1 MLDKSFYK
9 KYGPW
14 ALILGA
20 AEGIGE
26 AYSITLAESGLNL
39 IMVDKEETSLNLL
52 AQKLQF
58 EKNIKCKTLSID
70 LKEKD
75 ATEKIMEVIQLLDCR
90 LLIYNAAYSK
100 VQRFVDLKKDDLD
113 SFIDVNTRTQI
124 HIVQE
129 FSKKLINKKHGGG
142 ILLMSSL
149 AGLIGVQLVA
159 PYAATK
165 AFAWNLAEALHYELK
180 AHTIDVMACLAG
192 ATETPTYN
200 STHPKY
206 GLLKP
211 SVMSG
216 KGVAESALKALGK
229 QHRFI
234 PGFSNR
240 LNYFLLTR
248 IFPRKWAASI
258 ANKTIY
264 SMYKDTLN

>member
-1 MLDKSFYK
+1 MLDKSFK
-9 KYGPW
+9 DKYGPW
-14 ALILGA
+14 VLILGA

-26 AYSITLAESGLNL
+26 AYSLALAKQGMNL

-58 EKNIKCKTLSID
+58 ELGIKCKTISID
-70 LKEKD
+70 LKENS
-75 ATEKIMEVIQLLDCR
+75 APEKIIELTSTLNCR

-100 VQRFVDLKKDDLD
+100 VDRFIELKKDDLD
-113 SFIDVNTRTQI
+113 NFIDINCRTQL
-124 HIVQE
+124 HIVQQ
-129 FSKKLINKKHGGG
+129 FSKYLIGKKQGGG

-159 PYAATK
+159 NYAATK

-180 AHTIDVMACLAG
+180 EYNIDVMACLAG
-192 ATETPTYN
+192 ATDTPTYQ
-200 STHPKY
+200 STNPKY

-211 SVMSG
+211 TVMNATE
-216 KGVAESALKALGK
+216 VATDALNALGK

-240 LNYFLLTR
+240 FNYFLLTR
-248 IFPRKWAASI
+248 ILPRKWAANI
-258 ANKTIY
+258 ANKAIY
-264 SMYKDTLN
+264 DMYNGNLD

>member
-1 MLDKSFYK
+1 MLDKSFQK

-26 AYSITLAESGLNL
+26 AYSLALAKEGLNL
-39 IMVDKEETSLNLL
+39 VMVDKNESSLNLL

-58 EKNIKCKTLSID
+58 EYSIKCKTITLNLRD
-70 LKEKD
+70 EK
-75 ATEKIMEVIQLLDCR
+75 ATETIMNMLAHIDCR

-100 VQRFVDLKKDDLD
+100 VQRFIHLKKEDLD
-113 SFIDVNTRTQI
+113 QFIDINCKTQLHLVHRFSTNLI
-124 HIVQE
+124 
-129 FSKKLINKKHGGG
+129 SKKKRGG
-142 ILLMSSL
+142 IILMSSL
-149 AGLIGVQLVA
+149 AGLIGVQLVT
-159 PYAATK
+159 PYAASK

-180 AHTIDVMACLAG
+180 AEGIDVMACLAG
-192 ATETPTYN
+192 ATDTPTYN

-206 GLLKP
+206 GLIKP
-211 SVMSG
+211 AVMSG
-216 KGVAESALKALGK
+216 AEVAEAALNALGK

-240 LNYFLLTR
+240 INYFLLTR

-258 ANKTIY
+258 ANKTIF
-264 SMYKDTLN
+264 SMYKNSLD